1 MINKEGV
8 YVYIY
13 ICVTLVEFMSV
24 SALYFCRACQVI
36 VIVSDSGH
44 VFAAVFRAGCTSRVS
59 EEEEEGDFRERPF
72 AGKPAPEQNTIEA
85 SDKTIAIPRGS
96 CFRQVM
102 FCWRYVKR
110 RDRCALQT

>member
-1 MINKEGV
+1 
-8 YVYIY
+8 
-13 ICVTLVEFMSV
+13 MSV
-24 SALYFCRACQVI
+24 NALYFFRACQVI

-44 VFAAVFRAGCTSRVS
+44 VFAAVFLAGCTSRVS
-59 EEEEEGDFRERPF
+59 EEAEEEEAEDFRERPF

-96 CFRQVM
+96 CVRQVT
-102 FCWRYVKR
+102 FCWRYVKK

>member
-1 MINKEGV
+1 MDDKQRGSFI
-8 YVYIY
+8 YIY
-13 ICVTLVEFMSV
+13 MCLTLVEFMSV
-24 SALYFCRACQVI
+24 SALYFFRACQVI

-59 EEEEEGDFRERPF
+59 EEEEDFRERPF